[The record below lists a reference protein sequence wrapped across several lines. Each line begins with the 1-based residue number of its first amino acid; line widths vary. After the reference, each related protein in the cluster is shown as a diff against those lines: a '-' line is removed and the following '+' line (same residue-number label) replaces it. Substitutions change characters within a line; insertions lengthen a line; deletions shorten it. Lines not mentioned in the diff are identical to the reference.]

1 MFRLLLHTLHYVAY
15 VLSFVLAIISIFF
28 AYLYSLPAPSEEQI
42 TKECNAEIASGNY
55 TQYADP
61 LAYCIEDYWKAAG
74 ASDGLWIVSLVLF
87 AFAAAVFFIG
97 RKLKR

>member
-1 MFRLLLHTLHYVAY
+1 M
-15 VLSFVLAIISIFF
+15 
-28 AYLYSLPAPSEEQI
+28 E
-42 TKECNAEIASGNY
+42 ECNTEITSGNY
-55 TQYADP
+55 SQYTDP

-87 AFAAAVFFIG
+87 ALAAAVFFIG